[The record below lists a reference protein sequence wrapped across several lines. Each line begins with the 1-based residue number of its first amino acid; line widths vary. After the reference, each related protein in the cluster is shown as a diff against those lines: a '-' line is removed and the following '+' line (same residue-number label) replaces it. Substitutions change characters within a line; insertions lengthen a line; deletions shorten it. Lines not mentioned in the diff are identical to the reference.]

1 MMGFEEGKVV
11 QAKSI
16 GNIFNKVIAEN
27 FQNFKKEIPTQAQ
40 EASRAPNRYNQNRT
54 SPLHIMVKTLST
66 ENKERILKAE
76 REKYQVINKG
86 KPIRTTP
93 NFSTETLK
101 ERRTCSEIFQVL
113 KENNFK
119 PGYSTQQRYYS

>member
-1 MMGFEEGKVV
+1 
-11 QAKSI
+11 
-16 GNIFNKVIAEN
+16 
-27 FQNFKKEIPTQAQ
+27 
-40 EASRAPNRYNQNRT
+40 
-54 SPLHIMVKTLST
+54 
-66 ENKERILKAE
+66 LKAE